1 MLEENRNVDVI
12 YTDFEKAFE
21 KVDHKKLV
29 DKMENKY
36 GITWKLK
43 NWLEDFLK
51 NRLQKV
57 LIEVTLSEESK
68 FVSWAVQGSEVGPIF
83 FLMFIDDITDDITA
97 NTKLFVDD
105 AKVKS
110 LIENE
115 EDLEAL

>member
-1 MLEENRNVDVI
+1 M
-12 YTDFEKAFE
+12 
-21 KVDHKKLV
+21 
-29 DKMENKY
+29 
-36 GITWKLK
+36 
-43 NWLEDFLK
+43 
-51 NRLQKV
+51 
-57 LIEVTLSEESK
+57 
-68 FVSWAVQGSEVGPIF
+68 QGSEVGPIF